1 MRNEKNEKYLKIGIT
16 ALAVSLISITFYLSA
31 SNMRGVNKTLSGL
44 TSILMPFVYGGV
56 LAYVAA
62 PLCNKL
68 EKLLLGWFRGKH
80 EKLAKG
86 LSITLVLLLAV
97 LIVFAIFLLMVPQ
110 VINSLTDLV
119 KVLPGQ
125 ITALRDQIDANMRSH
140 PEYAE
145 QWDRIYGEINAQIDN
160 WVNTGLP
167 ETAKTL
173 LSGAVTQVGSVFTI
187 VKNVLIGVIVAAYLL
202 IRRKQLAAQ
211 AKLMIHSIFRPD
223 WVEWIEKEVALAD
236 RMFNG
241 FFVGKLLDSA
251 IIGVLCFI
259 GCLIMGFKSSLLIA
273 VIVGVTN
280 IIPFFGPFIGAIP
293 CALLL
298 LLENPVHCLMFVIFI
313 LVLQQLD
320 GNVIGPR
327 ILGNTTGLASLWV
340 MFGIILF
347 GGIWGI
353 SGMIIGV
360 PLMAVIYD
368 IIRQL
373 TRFGLRKRNKENM
386 MDEYNRT
393 YHGTDK

>member
-1 MRNEKNEKYLKIGIT
+1 
-16 ALAVSLISITFYLSA
+16 
-31 SNMRGVNKTLSGL
+31 MRGVNKTLSGL

-56 LAYVAA
+56 LAYVAS

-110 VINSLTDLV
+110 VINSLTDLI

-125 ITALRDQIDANMRSH
+125 ITALRDQIDTNMRSH

-241 FFVGKLLDSA
+241 FFIGKLLDSA

-298 LLENPVHCLMFVIFI
+298 LLENPVHCLMFVVFI